1 MLDKVKKFLLE
12 KKDVLLFGG
21 QIALVLLVL
30 VKGIQNDLA
39 PQDCKCKRCQR
50 KRKKRRKKK

>member
-1 MLDKVKKFLLE
+1 LDKVKKFLLE